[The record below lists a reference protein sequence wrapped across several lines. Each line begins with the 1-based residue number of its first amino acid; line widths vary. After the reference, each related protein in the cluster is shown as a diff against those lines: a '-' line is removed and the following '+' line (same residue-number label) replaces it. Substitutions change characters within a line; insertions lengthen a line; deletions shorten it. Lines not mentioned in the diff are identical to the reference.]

1 MRGRRIFAW
10 ICFVSLTVIAFA
22 ATQIARFA
30 GEAEEGGSSELAL
43 TIYNQNFA
51 VVRQPIALD
60 LQPGLNQ
67 VRFSETTAHVEP
79 DSVMLRDPSG
89 TFKLHILEQN
99 YRNDPLSEPLLLTLN
114 EGKVLDFEV
123 QHDGKI
129 EIVKGKIIRSGYVP
143 HTDAYQNYGYQYYQ
157 QQAAYASPTTGTGDP
172 IVEVDGKLQ
181 FGLPGKPIFPSLGD
195 DTIMKPTLDWTLR
208 SDKAGKITGELSYVT
223 GGMNWQ
229 ADYNVV
235 APPQGDV
242 LDVVGWVTMDNQSGK
257 TFEHAK
263 IKLMAG
269 EVNKVQPG
277 YAAGQAF
284 AVSGAMMRDEDA
296 QRVKEKA
303 FDEYHLYTLPR
314 LVTLRDR
321 ESKQVEFIRASGVES
336 QRVYVYDGF
345 KIDPNRYSYYNPEQI
360 RNDQSYGTESNPDI
374 WVMQEI
380 VNSKSNHLGMPLP
393 KGRVRFYR
401 RDEDGQ
407 LEFTGENVISH
418 TPADETLRIFTG
430 NAFDL
435 KGERRQTDYRRLD
448 DKHWIDES
456 FEIHVRNHKKEAAD
470 IRVVEHFNR
479 CRTWEL
485 VKQSDP
491 FNKTDSRTGEFRV
504 QIPVD
509 GEKVITYTVHYTW

>member
-1 MRGRRIFAW
+1 MKGRRVFTW
-10 ICFVSLTVIAFA
+10 ICFASLTMIAFA
-22 ATQIARFA
+22 ATQIARVA
-30 GEAEEGGSSELAL
+30 GAPEEVESSELAL

-51 VVRQPIALD
+51 VVRQPIALN

-89 TFKLHILEQN
+89 TYKLHILEQN
-99 YRNDPLSEPLLLTLN
+99 YRNDPLSEPLLLALN

-123 QHDGKI
+123 QRDGKT

-143 HTDAYQNYGYQYYQ
+143 HTEALQNYGYAYYQ
-157 QQAAYASPTTGTGDP
+157 QQMAYANPTTGNGDP
-172 IVEVDGKLQ
+172 IVEVDGRLQ
-181 FGLPGKPIFPSLGD
+181 FDLPGKPIFPSLGD

-208 SDKAGKITGELSYVT
+208 SDKPGKTTGELSYVT

-235 APPQGDV
+235 APPKGDI
-242 LDVVGWVTMDNQSGK
+242 LDVVGWVTMNNQSGK
-257 TFEHAK
+257 TFERAK

-269 EVNKVQPG
+269 EVNKVQTG
-277 YAAGQAF
+277 YPESR
-284 AVSGAMMRDEDA
+284 AVTVNGAMMRDDED

-336 QRVYVYDGF
+336 HRIYVYDGS
-345 KIDPNRYSYYNPEQI
+345 KIDPNRYSYYNLEQI
-360 RNDQSYGTESNPDI
+360 RNDQSYGAESNPDI

-380 VNSKSNHLGMPLP
+380 VNSKSNNLGMPLP

-407 LEFTGENVISH
+407 LEFTGENVIAH
-418 TPADETLRIFTG
+418 TPSDETLRIFTG
-430 NAFDL
+430 NAFDI
-435 KGERRQTDYRRLD
+435 KGEHRQTDYRRLD

-456 FEIHVRNHKKEAAD
+456 FEIHVRNHKKEAAEV
-470 IRVVEHFNR
+470 RVVEHFNR

-485 VKQSDP
+485 VKQSDA
-491 FNKTDSRTGEFRV
+491 FNKTDSQTGEFRV
-504 QIPVD
+504 QIPAD

>member
-1 MRGRRIFAW
+1 MKSRHVFAW
-10 ICFVSLTVIAFA
+10 VGVASLTAIAFA

-30 GEAEEGGSSELAL
+30 GDAEQAGGSELAL

-51 VVRQPIALD
+51 VVRQPIPLD
-60 LQPGLNQ
+60 LQPGNNQ
-67 VRFSETTAHVEP
+67 VHFSDTTAHVEP

-89 TFKLHILEQN
+89 AYKLHILEQN
-99 YRNDPLSEPLLLTLN
+99 YRNDPLSEPLLLALN
-114 EGKVLDFEV
+114 EGKVLDFQV
-123 QHDGKI
+123 QRDGKT

-143 HTDAYQNYGYQYYQ
+143 HTTAFQSYNYQYYQ
-157 QQAAYASPTTGTGDP
+157 QQMAYANTATGSGEP
-172 IVEVDGKLQ
+172 IIEINGQLQ

-195 DTIMKPTLDWTLR
+195 DTIMKPTLDWLLR
-208 SDKAGKITGELSYVT
+208 SDKAGKTTGELSYVT

-235 APPQGDV
+235 APPKGDI
-242 LDVVGWVTMDNQSGK
+242 LDVVGWVTMDNESGK

-269 EVNKVQPG
+269 EVNKIQPG
-277 YAAGQAF
+277 YAGGVAAGYMLA
-284 AVSGAMMRDEDA
+284 DA
-296 QRVKEKA
+296 RAEEPQRVKEKA

-321 ESKQVEFIRASGVES
+321 ESKQVEFIRAAGVES
-336 QRVYVYDGF
+336 HRIHVYDGA
-345 KIDPNRYSYYNPEQI
+345 KIDLNRYQYYNLEQL
-360 RNDQSYGTESNPDI
+360 RTDQSYGTEMNTDI

-380 VNSKSNHLGMPLP
+380 VNSKSNNLGMPLP

-418 TPADETLRIFTG
+418 TPEDETLRIFTG

-435 KGERRQTDYRRLD
+435 KGERRQMEYGRD
-448 DKHWIDES
+448 DNKHWIDES

-470 IRVVEHFNR
+470 VRVVEHFYR
-479 CRTWEL
+479 CKNWDLT
-485 VKQSDP
+485 KQSDS
-491 FNKTDSRTGEFRV
+491 FNKTDSQTGEFRV
-504 QIPVD
+504 HIPAD
-509 GEKVITYTVHYTW
+509 GEKIITYTVHYTW